1 MLPCMLD
8 EFLSKPNIDCDN
20 GPCVQN
26 NLSIYLSI
34 YLFMHHIIL
43 VPDICVYPE
52 LICVFWYIDVL
63 VCIIY
68 K

>member
-1 MLPCMLD
+1 
-8 EFLSKPNIDCDN
+8 
-20 GPCVQN
+20 
-26 NLSIYLSI
+26 
-34 YLFMHHIIL
+34 MHHIL

-63 VCIIY
+63 MCVIY